1 MLRDIW
7 SYRIENAVVINR
19 AANGRDGVSGS
30 LGSNM
35 CIAIS
40 RGRKALC
47 LRTSPQRTA
56 FPQVESVSSL
66 FLLCSV
72 TSMVWLDLSPIWPAY
87 SRLHNHNSSVVTA
100 GLPLPFATA
109 RHWYDE
115 LSTVPELL
123 SLAVVITNAPVEFEN
138 QAAPQ
143 YGLSFDHRD
152 RQNFQVLLCI
162 FATRC
167 HRGIYHRLQQDS
179 LRSPRALSSASGM
192 LIEKITLTHS
202 GLLRVR
208 GSRTSAIQFW
218 CLASTNP
225 PMGWDSHKHFA
236 AYDLC

>member
-1 MLRDIW
+1 M
-7 SYRIENAVVINR
+7 
-19 AANGRDGVSGS
+19 AADRVSGS

-72 TSMVWLDLSPIWPAY
+72 TSMVWHDLSPIWPAY

-100 GLPLPFATA
+100 GLPLPVVTA

-143 YGLSFDHRD
+143 YGLSFDHR
-152 RQNFQVLLCI
+152 QNFQVLFVSSQLGVN
-162 FATRC
+162 
-167 HRGIYHRLQQDS
+167 RGIYLRYTTRQLEATQGSLLCFRNANRQDHPDPFRSFESPRLQNVCYPTLLPCVDE
-179 LRSPRALSSASGM
+179 SSD
-192 LIEKITLTHS
+192 
-202 GLLRVR
+202 GL
-208 GSRTSAIQFW
+208 G
-218 CLASTNP
+218 LA
-225 PMGWDSHKHFA
+225 
-236 AYDLC
+236 